1 MSYSINGQNV
11 KELLATK
18 KENIVL
24 PKNSGVIKSNALSL
38 SDDVA
43 IFKSHFDIK
52 KDLQIHHEKTF
63 YDKIAIT
70 FAVNGKIQTKI
81 HEVKNPVSLCK
92 NEKIILLIK
101 DYSSSINLKKDS
113 TFSAINI
120 EISKNFL
127 KKYLPNLAE
136 FDHTQMLKQTQ
147 SNPKKALIASEIFH
161 SSFDEKLNEIYI
173 QGKVFE
179 LIFLEFSNLNEFKEE
194 NKIIFSNHDIKA
206 LQKAKEILTSKMQNT
221 PSISELARLVALNE
235 FKLKFG
241 FKKYFCITPY
251 QYLFAHKMNEAKKLL
266 ESGDY
271 NVEEVSKKV
280 GYKRIQSFSTAF
292 YRHFGINAKTLKGKK
307 FYM

>member
-24 PKNSGVIKSNALSL
+24 PKNSGAIKSNALSL

-52 KDLQIHHEKTF
+52 KDLQMHHEKTF
-63 YDKIAIT
+63 YDKMAIT
-70 FAVNGKIQTKI
+70 FAMNGKMQTKI

-92 NEKIILLIK
+92 NEKNILLIK
-101 DYSSSINLKKDS
+101 DYSSSVNLQKDS

-147 SNPKKALIASEIFH
+147 PNPKTALLASEIFC

-179 LIFLEFSNLNEFKEE
+179 LIFLEFSNLHEFKNE

-206 LQKAKEILTSKMQNT
+206 LQKAKEILTQRVQNP

-241 FKKYFCITPY
+241 FKKYFNLAPFQFHFI
-251 QYLFAHKMNEAKKLL
+251 QKMQEAKNLL

-271 NVEEVSKKV
+271 NVSEVSQKI
-280 GYKRIQSFSTAF
+280 GYKRVQSFSTAF